1 MANVPRET
9 PLPESTMVPKI
20 IVALDLSPLVV
31 VLLPVSAGPLATS
44 GVPLSLC

>member
-9 PLPESTMVPKI
+9 PLPENTIIPKS

-31 VLLPVSAGPLATS
+31 VFLPVSAGPLATS

>member
-9 PLPESTMVPKI
+9 PLPENTMVPKS
-20 IVALDLSPLVV
+20 IVALDPSLVV